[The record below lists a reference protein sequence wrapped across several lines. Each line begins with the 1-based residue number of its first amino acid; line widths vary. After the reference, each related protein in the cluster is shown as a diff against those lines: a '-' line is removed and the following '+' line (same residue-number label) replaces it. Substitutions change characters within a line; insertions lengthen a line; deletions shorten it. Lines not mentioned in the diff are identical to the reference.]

1 MSAERE
7 KGYMTYFAVVLGVLV
22 FVMLYVWQS
31 IEVMKIK
38 LDFRKMIRTQET
50 LVKVNDR
57 LALGIERFRRM
68 DKLESDAAAL
78 GMRPVI
84 PPDIESV
91 EVK

>member
-1 MSAERE
+1 MNIERE
-7 KGYMTYFAVVLGVLV
+7 KSYMTYFAVVLGVLV

-38 LDFRKMIRTQET
+38 LDFRKMIRAQES

-57 LALGIERFRRM
+57 LILGIEHFRRM
-68 DKLESDAAAL
+68 DKVESDAASL
-78 GMRPVI
+78 GMRPVT
-84 PPDIESV
+84 PPDIESA